1 MTTGT
6 RGGRAHL
13 PPLFHEVLYGDRTR
27 LNSVLPDV
35 RMDRDQVSTQSR
47 ALKASE
53 IYDQPGYLLRRTH
66 QVATAAFSQA
76 NADVDL
82 TAVQFAALLHIRDTP
97 GIDATRLAEAICF
110 DRTTIGHVI
119 GRLEA
124 KGLII
129 RREGSLDKRTK
140 QLRITAR
147 GSDLLTKVEQRVPA
161 ISDTILAPLNA
172 AERQELLRL
181 LTVLE
186 RHFPGQGG
194 GGATKGDS

>member
-1 MTTGT
+1 MSEWT
-6 RGGRAHL
+6 
-13 PPLFHEVLYGDRTR
+13 PY
-27 LNSVLPDV
+27 
-35 RMDRDQVSTQSR
+35 QSTIKGK

-76 NADVDL
+76 NVDVDL

-119 GRLEA
+119 GRLES

-140 QLRITAR
+140 QLRITAK
-147 GSDLLTKVEQRVPA
+147 GSELLAKVTPRVPD
-161 ISDTILAPLNA
+161 ISDAILAPLSA
-172 AERQELLRL
+172 AEREELIRL

-186 RHFPGQGG
+186 RHFPGQGS
-194 GGATKGDS
+194 ARSSKPDT

>member
-1 MTTGT
+1 MSQWTSY
-6 RGGRAHL
+6 R
-13 PPLFHEVLYGDRTR
+13 
-27 LNSVLPDV
+27 
-35 RMDRDQVSTQSR
+35 STIKGR

-76 NADVDL
+76 NSDVDL
-82 TAVQFAALLHIRDTP
+82 TAVQFAALLHIRDAP

-119 GRLEA
+119 GRLVN

-140 QLRITAR
+140 QLRITAK
-147 GSDLLTKVEQRVPA
+147 GSELLEKVTARVPA
-161 ISDTILAPLNA
+161 ISDTILAPLSD
-172 AERQELLRL
+172 AERKELIRL
-181 LTVLE
+181 LTILE
-186 RHFPGQGG
+186 RHFAGH
-194 GGATKGDS
+194 GGARNA

>member
-1 MTTGT
+1 MSQWTPYQSTI
-6 RGGRAHL
+6 RG
-13 PPLFHEVLYGDRTR
+13 RT
-27 LNSVLPDV
+27 
-35 RMDRDQVSTQSR
+35 
-47 ALKASE
+47 LKASE

-97 GIDATRLAEAICF
+97 GIDATRLAGAICF

-119 GRLEA
+119 GRLES

-140 QLRITAR
+140 QLRITAK
-147 GSDLLTKVEQRVPA
+147 GSELLEKVTARVPEV
-161 ISDTILAPLNA
+161 SDTILAPLSA
-172 AERQELLRL
+172 SERQELIRL

-186 RHFPGQGG
+186 RHFPGQDGDRDG
-194 GGATKGDS
+194 KGIP

>member
-1 MTTGT
+1 MTTGP

-13 PPLFHEVLYGDRTR
+13 PPLFHEVLPGDRTR

-35 RMDRDQVSTQSR
+35 RMDRDHASPQSR

-110 DRTTIGHVI
+110 DRTTI

-194 GGATKGDS
+194 GGATKDDS